1 MKTEN
6 FNFQR
11 ARICFVTVPVPVII
25 DNIIKNKR
33 FIQYELL
40 QSIVQYRYVRHKKTI
55 WKNTNYA

>member
-11 ARICFVTVPVPVII
+11 ARICFVTVPVII